1 MSDAL
6 LDNRIKLRHVSCFLE
21 VTRQGGVVPASK
33 ALGLSQPA
41 VSKSLS
47 ELELILGVN
56 LFDRSTRKLTLTTDG
71 EIFARHAVTAAAALR
86 QGVESLHAARNG
98 QQLVRL
104 GALPTVEAE
113 VVPRAVARFV
123 AGPMACRVHVESGP
137 SPHLLA
143 LLRDGRLDFIVG
155 RMASPD
161 SMKALGFE
169 HLYSEELAFA
179 VRPNHPLAARKALG
193 YPEIEPFIL
202 LMPPREAIIRPI
214 VDAMFVA
221 GGMGHSRLEIETV
234 SNSFAR
240 AYALENDA
248 IWVISRSV
256 VARDLELGQLVQL
269 PLDTSASHGPV
280 GITMRSGEAPGV
292 VVNAMLEAVRA
303 VVNDRERP
311 RHPF

>member
-1 MSDAL
+1 MGDAL
-6 LDNRIKLRHVSCFLE
+6 LDNRIKLRHVSCLLE
-21 VTRQGGVVPASK
+21 VTRQGGVVPAGK

-41 VSKSLS
+41 VSKSLA
-47 ELELILGVN
+47 ELELVLGVK
-56 LFDRSTRKLTLTTDG
+56 LFDRSGRKLVLTTDG
-71 EIFARHAVTAAAALR
+71 EIFARHAAAAAAALG
-86 QGVESLHAARNG
+86 QGVDSLQAARNG
-98 QQLVRL
+98 QQLIRL

-123 AGPMACRVHVESGP
+123 AGPLACRVHVESGP

-155 RMASPD
+155 RMAGPNA
-161 SMKALGFE
+161 MQGLGFE

-179 VRPNHPLAARKALG
+179 VRPNHPLAARKTLR
-193 YPEIEPFIL
+193 YREIEPFIL

-214 VDAMFVA
+214 VDAMFIA

-240 AYALENDA
+240 AYVLENDA

-256 VARDLELGQLVQL
+256 VARDFELGQLVRL

-280 GITMRSGEAPGV
+280 GITMRSGEAPSV
-292 VVNAMLEAVRA
+292 VVNAMLEMVR
-303 VVNDRERP
+303 VVVHEREQA
-311 RHPF
+311 